1 MVTIVCGDTKY
12 KDTEIVC
19 FDKDGTLLNF
29 SMYVPVMKRRADVLA
44 EKYDLPEM
52 SHNEILE
59 LMGVDPDTGSVIM
72 GGSIHLPRIDNIK
85 RTIEYL
91 RKYSINASIE
101 ETSLLFDEV
110 DDQVDFSAYIE
121 TYSGVKELLENL
133 KKTDIKVVIFTHDS
147 TSAAEKHLKNAGI
160 KSYFD
165 LILGI
170 DPDST
175 YHKKPAPDMIQYAC
189 KILEVNVNAAVVIG
203 DQETD
208 MIAGK
213 NAGALG
219 CIGVLT
225 GKSEEKDL
233 THADVIIQSVGDI
246 KVK

>member
-1 MVTIVCGDTKY
+1 
-12 KDTEIVC
+12 
-19 FDKDGTLLNF
+19 
-29 SMYVPVMKRRADVLA
+29 
-44 EKYDLPEM
+44 
-52 SHNEILE
+52 
-59 LMGVDPDTGSVIM
+59 MGVDPDTGSVIM

-91 RKYSINASIE
+91 RKYSINVSIE

-189 KILEVNVNAAVVIG
+189 KILEANVNAAVVIG

-208 MIAGK
+208 MLAGK

-233 THADVIIQSVGDI
+233 THADIIIQSVGEI